1 MCRYVIFAGVNG
13 AGKTT
18 FYLLFSEMENM
29 PRVNVDEIVREIG
42 RWDNMNDT
50 ITAGKIAV
58 KRVKQYF
65 NERKSFNQETTLCGQ
80 SIVRNIKTAKQL
92 GYFIELYYVGL
103 NSEDLAVERVKSRV
117 AKGGHGIPEADIRK
131 RYKNS
136 LTKLKDVLPYC
147 DKVTLYDN
155 SNTFTHIATYEN
167 NKWNLTDNPIP
178 EWYKDIIED
187 NSKLISFKV
196 KAFL

>member
-1 MCRYVIFAGVNG
+1 MCKYVVFAGVNG

-18 FYLLFSEMENM
+18 FYLLFTEMRDM
-29 PRVNVDEIVREIG
+29 PRVNVDEIVREFG
-42 RWDNMNDT
+42 RWDNVSDT

-58 KRVKQYF
+58 RRVKQYF

-92 GYFIELYYVGL
+92 GYYVELYYVGL
-103 NSEDLAVERVKSRV
+103 DSEDLAVERVKNRV
-117 AKGGHGIPEADIRK
+117 AKGGHGVPEADIKK
-131 RYKNS
+131 RYKKS
-136 LTKLKDVLPYC
+136 LAQLKNVLPYC

-155 SNTFTHIATYEN
+155 SNTFIHIATYEN
-167 NKWNLTDNPIP
+167 NKWDLTDIPIP
-178 EWYKDIIED
+178 EWCKDIIEN
-187 NSKLISFKV
+187 NSKLIRFNV